1 MSVFHELLAVTCQE
15 FLYIV
20 SRVELILDGKMIYI
34 KLLGRP
40 RKCKINLWPVFQPQA
55 LCFDSFCLFKT
66 IWFYPVR
73 WKYKLAIIKRFQSLA
88 LRQSETP
95 QFVSKLTHLSDVFVF
110 LGYPWRP
117 TTSFKKK
124 LYRSCNSAE
133 GIPRNTS
140 FCFCTSIKLLN
151 VKRSFS
157 VNFNWLL
164 IQFWRES
171 FYQCK
176 YW

>member
-117 TTSFKKK
+117 TTSLKKNYTGHATVRK
-124 LYRSCNSAE
+124 GFHGTRHSVSVH
-133 GIPRNTS
+133 R
-140 FCFCTSIKLLN
+140 LN
-151 VKRSFS
+151 Y
-157 VNFNWLL
+157 WML
-164 IQFWRES
+164 REAFLWIS
-171 FYQCK
+171 TDY
-176 YW
+176 